1 MVINEVEIG
10 KDVIESG
17 IGKECKEKM
26 DRMVEEV
33 GRKKFRKWLIGKE
46 EIIDGEGM
54 GWIIE
59 IKIGEI
65 IDSVIIIVEDEKKIG
80 KDIGIGEVEII
91 IKLICDEEMIDEGV
105 VEVGVEE
112 GNEEI
117 KFELKELRI
126 KKEI

>member
-126 KKEI
+126 KNEI